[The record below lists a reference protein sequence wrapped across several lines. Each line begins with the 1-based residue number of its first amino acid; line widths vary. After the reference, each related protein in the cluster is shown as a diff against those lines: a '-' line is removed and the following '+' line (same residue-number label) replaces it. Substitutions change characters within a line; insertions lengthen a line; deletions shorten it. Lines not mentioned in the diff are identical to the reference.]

1 LAGEDDPADRKQVQQ
16 EVLVGPGYDVR
27 AHVRAA
33 AGGILAASLAL
44 VVACGGDGDSEGGSV
59 PADESTKASAAR
71 AEAIADEYVTE
82 YYHQFPE
89 EAYETGF
96 PAPLDRL
103 GDRSL
108 VALAAWEAREDAWLA
123 ALGEIDPAS
132 LEGTGA
138 AVPYAFARERLE
150 AATARR
156 VCRTELWNVSPTWTG
171 WQNFFPNVFA
181 QQPVGT
187 ELARA
192 NALARARDVPRY
204 IDTEIAKF
212 RQGVEL
218 GFTAP
223 RSNVEAVIQQLDALL
238 SMPPEQTPW
247 FDPANRDG
255 EAEFSAELQ
264 SVVVGEIVPATRRMR
279 DYLAD
284 EYLPEARQA
293 VGVTTDPGGRACYLA
308 SVLYHTTL
316 HLTPEDIHANGLREM
331 ERIQADMRDIGR
343 RSFGTEDTQELLET
357 VRSDPRYSFE
367 TPEQIVAF
375 AQAAVDRAHAAVPA
389 WFGFVPTAEVQLK
402 PYPDYMGVTGGG
414 FYSAGSVDGSRP
426 GTYEFGTHEPREL
439 SRGGGFEAT
448 TFHETYPGHH
458 LQVSVGLEGPGVHP
472 VLQFFFSSGLGEG
485 WALYTERLADE
496 MGLYT
501 DEVDRLG
508 MLSNEAFRAARL
520 VVDPGMHALGWT
532 RQEAIDYMVAHTA
545 ESEDGIASEID
556 RYIAVPGQATAYLTG
571 SLVIQELRRKAEV
584 ELGDKFDIREFHDLV
599 IGDGTITLG
608 MLQDKIDRWIAE
620 SS

>member
-1 LAGEDDPADRKQVQQ
+1 VGSSH
-16 EVLVGPGYDVR
+16 EVFEVIPGAVR
-27 AHVRAA
+27 SAA
-33 AGGILAASLAL
+33 CAL
-44 VVACGGDGDSEGGSV
+44 LLIATACGGDADREQTSAVV
-59 PADESTKASAAR
+59 PEDAVAPAAR
-71 AEAIADEYVTE
+71 AEAIADEYVTG

-108 VALAAWEAREDAWLA
+108 EALAEWNEREDAWLT
-123 ALGEIDPAS
+123 ALREIDPAS
-132 LEGTGA
+132 LEGSDA

-156 VCRTELWNVSPTWTG
+156 VCHTELWNVSPTWTS
-171 WQNFFPNVFA
+171 WHNFFPNVFA

-192 NALARARDVPRY
+192 NALARARDVPRF
-204 IDTEIAKF
+204 IDTEIANF
-212 RQGVEL
+212 RRGVEL
-218 GFTAP
+218 GYTAP
-223 RSNVEAVIQQLDALL
+223 RSNVEAVIGQLDALL

-255 EAEFSAELQ
+255 EAEFSAELR
-264 SVVVGEIVPATRRMR
+264 SVVADEIVPATRRMR
-279 DYLAD
+279 DYLAN
-284 EYLPEARQA
+284 EYLPEARQT
-293 VGVTTDPGGRACYLA
+293 VGVTTDPGGRECYLA
-308 SVLYHTTL
+308 SVLFHATL
-316 HLTPEDIHANGLREM
+316 PLTPEEIHANGLREM
-331 ERIQADMRDIGR
+331 ERIQADMREIGR
-343 RSFGTEDTQELLET
+343 RSFGTEDTQELLAI
-357 VRSDPRYSFE
+357 VRSDSRYSFE

-375 AQAAVDRAHAAVPA
+375 AQAAVDRAHEAMPE

-458 LQVSVGLEGPGVHP
+458 MQVSVGLEGPGVHP

-496 MGLYT
+496 IGLYS
-501 DEVDRLG
+501 DDVDRLG

-520 VVDPGMHALGWT
+520 VVDPGIHALGWT

-545 ESEDGIASEID
+545 ESEGGIASEID

-584 ELGDKFDIREFHDLV
+584 ELGDEFDIREFHDLV
-599 IGDGTITLG
+599 IGDGTVTLG

-620 SS
+620 NSGNREGRT

>member
-1 LAGEDDPADRKQVQQ
+1 MFVASLVFILACGGDADPDAGTIPAPAADAADT
-16 EVLVGPGYDVR
+16 PG
-27 AHVRAA
+27 VRAA
-33 AGGILAASLAL
+33 A
-44 VVACGGDGDSEGGSV
+44 
-59 PADESTKASAAR
+59 
-71 AEAIADEYVTE
+71 IADDYVTS
-82 YYHQFPE
+82 YYLQFPE

-96 PAPLDRL
+96 PAALDRL
-103 GDRSL
+103 GDRSPE
-108 VALAAWEAREDAWLA
+108 ALAAWGAREDAWLA

-132 LEGTGA
+132 LEGTDA

-156 VCRTELWNVSPTWTG
+156 VCRTELWNVSPTWTS
-171 WQNFFPNVFA
+171 WHNFFPNVFA

-212 RQGVEL
+212 RRGVEL

-223 RSNVEAVIQQLDALL
+223 RSNVEAVIRQLDALL
-238 SMPPEQTPW
+238 SMPPDETPW
-247 FDPANRDG
+247 FDPARRDG
-255 EAEFSAELQ
+255 EPEFSAELQ
-264 SVVVGEIVPATRRMR
+264 SVVADEIVPATRRMR

-293 VGVTTDPGGRACYLA
+293 VGVTTDPGGRECYLA
-308 SVLYHTTL
+308 SVLFHTTL
-316 HLTPEDIHANGLREM
+316 PFTPEDIHANGLREM
-331 ERIQADMRDIGR
+331 ERIQADMREIGR
-343 RSFGTEDTQELLET
+343 RSFGTEDTQELLEI
-357 VRSDPRYSFE
+357 VRTDPRYSFE

-375 AQAAVDRAHAAVPA
+375 AQAAVDRAHAAMPE

>member
-1 LAGEDDPADRKQVQQ
+1 MHGR
-16 EVLVGPGYDVR
+16 
-27 AHVRAA
+27 VRAA
-33 AGGILAASLAL
+33 AGGILAVSLVL
-44 VVACGGDGDSEGGSV
+44 VAGCGGD
-59 PADESTKASAAR
+59 ADPGEVAAADDETTQSSATRASAI
-71 AEAIADEYVTE
+71 AEEYVTA

-103 GDRSL
+103 GNRSRE
-108 VALAAWEAREDAWLA
+108 ALAAWEAREDAWLA
-123 ALGEIDPAS
+123 ELGELDPAS
-132 LEGTGA
+132 LEGTDA

-156 VCRTELWNVSPTWTG
+156 VCHTELWNVSPTWTS
-171 WQNFFPNVFA
+171 WHNFFPNVFA

-192 NALARARDVPRY
+192 NALARARDVPRF
-204 IDTEIAKF
+204 IDTEIANF
-212 RQGVEL
+212 RRGVEL
-218 GFTAP
+218 GYTAP
-223 RSNVEAVIQQLDALL
+223 RSNVEAVIGQLDALL

-247 FDPANRDG
+247 FDPANRDD
-255 EAEFSAELQ
+255 EAEFSAELAR
-264 SVVVGEIVPATRRMR
+264 VVADEIVPATRRMR

-284 EYLPEARQA
+284 EYLPEAREA
-293 VGVTTDPGGRACYLA
+293 VAVTADPGGRECYLA
-308 SVLYHTTL
+308 SVLFHTTL
-316 HLTPEDIHANGLREM
+316 PLTPEQIHTNGLREM
-331 ERIQADMRDIGR
+331 ERIQAEMREIGR
-343 RSFGTEDTQELLET
+343 RSFGTEDTQDLLEI
-357 VRSDPRYSFE
+357 VRSDPRFSFE

-375 AQAAVDRAHAAVPA
+375 ARDAVDRAHAAMPE
-389 WFGFVPTAEVQLK
+389 WFGFVPSAQVQLK

-426 GTYEFGTHEPREL
+426 GTYEFGTHDPRKL

-458 LQVSVGLEGPGVHP
+458 MQVSVGLEGPGVHP

-496 MGLYT
+496 IGLYT
-501 DEVDRLG
+501 DDVDRLG

-545 ESEDGIASEID
+545 ESESGITSEID

-571 SLVIQELRRKAEV
+571 SLVIQELRREAEA
-584 ELGDKFDIREFHDLV
+584 ELGDRFDIREFHDLV

-608 MLQDKIDRWIAE
+608 MLQRKIDRWIADN
-620 SS
+620 S

>member
-1 LAGEDDPADRKQVQQ
+1 MVSGHGGRAGSRSS
-16 EVLVGPGYDVR
+16 LGF
-27 AHVRAA
+27 
-33 AGGILAASLAL
+33 IIAASLMLGAS
-44 VVACGGDGDSEGGSV
+44 CGGESKSSDGSAQSADSADTSV
-59 PADESTKASAAR
+59 SR
-71 AEAIADEYVTE
+71 ALAIADEYVTG
-82 YYHQFPE
+82 YYSQFPE

-108 VALAAWEAREDAWLA
+108 AALAAWEVREDAWLA
-123 ALGEIDPAS
+123 ELGEIDPAA
-132 LEGTGA
+132 LEGTEA

-187 ELARA
+187 ELARQ

-204 IDTEIAKF
+204 IDTEIDNFQLGA
-212 RQGVEL
+212 ES

-223 RSNVEAVIQQLDALL
+223 RTNVEAVIGQLDALL
-238 SMPPEQTPW
+238 SMPEEDTPW
-247 FDPANRDG
+247 FDPARRDG
-255 EAEFSAELQ
+255 EAEFGSELRTIIAD
-264 SVVVGEIVPATRRMR
+264 EIVPATRRMR
-279 DYLAD
+279 KYLAD
-284 EYLPEARQA
+284 EYLPEAREA
-293 VGVTTDPGGRACYLA
+293 VGVTADPGGLDCYLA
-308 SVLYHTTL
+308 SVWFHTTL
-316 HLTPEDIHANGLREM
+316 PLTPEEIHANGLREM
-331 ERIQADMRDIGR
+331 ERIQAEMREIGR
-343 RSFGTEDTQELLET
+343 RSFGTEDTQELLEI
-357 VRSDPRYSFE
+357 VRSDPQYSFE

-426 GTYEFGTHEPREL
+426 GTYEFGTHDPTEL

-472 VLQFFFSSGLGEG
+472 ILQFFFSSGLGEG

-501 DEVDRLG
+501 DDVDRLG

-545 ESEDGIASEID
+545 SSEAEVESEID

-571 SLVIQELRRKAEV
+571 SLVIQELRARAEA
-584 ELGDKFDIREFHDLV
+584 ELGDRFDIREFHDLV

-608 MLQDKIDRWIAE
+608 MLERKIDDWIAE
-620 SS
+620 ST

>member
-1 LAGEDDPADRKQVQQ
+1 MLRN
-16 EVLVGPGYDVR
+16 
-27 AHVRAA
+27 
-33 AGGILAASLAL
+33 SLP
-44 VVACGGDGDSEGGSV
+44 VVALLLVASCGSDQGDDGPNNSATTIEGEA
-59 PADESTKASAAR
+59 PAAR
-71 AEAIADEYVTE
+71 AAAIADEYVTE

-108 VALAAWEAREDAWLA
+108 VALAAWETREDAWLA
-123 ALGEIDPAS
+123 ALSEIDPAT
-132 LEGTGA
+132 LEGTDA

-156 VCRTELWNVSPTWTG
+156 VCHTELWNVSPTWTS
-171 WQNFFPNVFA
+171 WHNFFPNVFA

-192 NALARARDVPRY
+192 NALARARDVPRF

-212 RQGVEL
+212 RRGVEL
-218 GFTAP
+218 GYTAP
-223 RSNVEAVIQQLDALL
+223 RSNVEAVIGQLDALL
-238 SMPPEQTPW
+238 SIPPEQTPW

-255 EAEFSAELQ
+255 EAEFSAQ
-264 SVVVGEIVPATRRMR
+264 MRSIVANEIVPATRRMR
-279 DYLAD
+279 DYLAS
-284 EYLPEARQA
+284 EYLPEARQT
-293 VGVTTDPGGRACYLA
+293 VGVTTDPGGRECYLA
-308 SVLYHTTL
+308 SVLFHATL
-316 HLTPEDIHANGLREM
+316 PLSPEEIHESGLREM

-343 RSFGTEDTQELLET
+343 RSFGTEDTRELLNII
-357 VRSDPRYSFE
+357 RSDPRYSFE

-389 WFGFVPTAEVQLK
+389 WFGFVPEAEVQLK

-426 GTYEFGTHEPREL
+426 GTYEFGTHEPRAL

-458 LQVSVGLEGPGVHP
+458 MQVSVGLEGPGVHP

-496 MGLYT
+496 IGLYT
-501 DEVDRLG
+501 DDVDRLG

-545 ESEDGIASEID
+545 ESEGGIASEID

-571 SLVIQELRRKAEV
+571 SLVIQELRRKAEA
-584 ELGDKFDIREFHDLV
+584 ELGDDFDIREFHDLV

-608 MLQDKIDRWIAE
+608 MLQGKIDRWIAE

>member
-1 LAGEDDPADRKQVQQ
+1 VGSADGVCREFPAA
-16 EVLVGPGYDVR
+16 VR
-27 AHVRAA
+27 SVAV
-33 AGGILAASLAL
+33 AL
-44 VVACGGDGDSEGGSV
+44 LLFATACGGEPSPEQSATAVPDGAVD
-59 PADESTKASAAR
+59 PAAR
-71 AEAIADEYVTE
+71 ATVIADEYVNG

-103 GDRSL
+103 GDRSRE
-108 VALAAWEAREDAWLA
+108 ALAEWEAREDAWLV
-123 ALGEIDPAS
+123 ALSEIDPAS
-132 LEGTGA
+132 LEGTAA

-212 RQGVEL
+212 RRGVEL

-223 RSNVEAVIQQLDALL
+223 RSNVEAVIGQLDALL

-247 FDPANRDG
+247 FDPGNRDG
-255 EAEFSAELQ
+255 EAEFSAELR
-264 SVVVGEIVPATRRMR
+264 SVVEGEIVPATRRMR

-284 EYLPEARQA
+284 EYLPEARQTVA
-293 VGVTTDPGGRACYLA
+293 VTSDPGGRACYLA

-316 HLTPEDIHANGLREM
+316 PLTPEEIHANGLREM
-331 ERIQADMRDIGR
+331 ERIQADMREIGR
-343 RSFGTEDTQELLET
+343 RSFGTEDTQELLEI

-375 AQAAVDRAHAAVPA
+375 AQAAVDRAHAAMPE

-458 LQVSVGLEGPGVHP
+458 MQVSVGLEGPGVHP

-496 MGLYT
+496 IGLYT
-501 DEVDRLG
+501 DDVDRLG

-545 ESEDGIASEID
+545 ESEGGIASEID

-571 SLVIQELRRKAEV
+571 SLVIQELRRRAEV
-584 ELGDKFDIREFHDLV
+584 ELGDRFDIREFHDLV

-620 SS
+620 NS

>member
-1 LAGEDDPADRKQVQQ
+1 VGSSH
-16 EVLVGPGYDVR
+16 EVFEVIPGAVR
-27 AHVRAA
+27 SAA
-33 AGGILAASLAL
+33 CAL
-44 VVACGGDGDSEGGSV
+44 LLIATACGGDADREQTSAVV
-59 PADESTKASAAR
+59 PEDAVAPAAR
-71 AEAIADEYVTE
+71 AEAIADEYVTG

-108 VALAAWEAREDAWLA
+108 EALAEWNEREDAWLT
-123 ALGEIDPAS
+123 ALREIDPAS
-132 LEGTGA
+132 LEGSDA

-156 VCRTELWNVSPTWTG
+156 VCHTELWNVSPTWTS
-171 WQNFFPNVFA
+171 WHNFFPNVFA

-192 NALARARDVPRY
+192 NALARARDVPRF
-204 IDTEIAKF
+204 IDTEIANF
-212 RQGVEL
+212 RRGVEL
-218 GFTAP
+218 GYTAP
-223 RSNVEAVIQQLDALL
+223 RSNVEAVIGQLDALL

-255 EAEFSAELQ
+255 EAEFSAELR
-264 SVVVGEIVPATRRMR
+264 SVVADEIVPATRRMR
-279 DYLAD
+279 DYLAN
-284 EYLPEARQA
+284 EYLPEARQT
-293 VGVTTDPGGRACYLA
+293 VGVTTDPGGRECYLA
-308 SVLYHTTL
+308 SVLFHATL
-316 HLTPEDIHANGLREM
+316 PLTPEEIHANGLREM
-331 ERIQADMRDIGR
+331 ERIQADMREIGR
-343 RSFGTEDTQELLET
+343 RSFGTEDTQELLEI
-357 VRSDPRYSFE
+357 VRSDSRYSFE

-375 AQAAVDRAHAAVPA
+375 AQAAVDRAHEAMPE

-458 LQVSVGLEGPGVHP
+458 MQVSVGLEGPGVHP

-496 MGLYT
+496 IGLYS
-501 DEVDRLG
+501 DDVDRLG

-520 VVDPGMHALGWT
+520 VVDPGIHALGWT

-545 ESEDGIASEID
+545 ESEGGIASEID

-584 ELGDKFDIREFHDLV
+584 ELGDEFDIREFHDLV
-599 IGDGTITLG
+599 IGDGTVTLG
-608 MLQDKIDRWIAE
+608 MLQDRIDRWIAE
-620 SS
+620 NSGNREGRT

>member
-1 LAGEDDPADRKQVQQ
+1 MISSATQ
-16 EVLVGPGYDVR
+16 
-27 AHVRAA
+27 AA
-33 AGGILAASLAL
+33 
-44 VVACGGDGDSEGGSV
+44 
-59 PADESTKASAAR
+59 
-71 AEAIADEYVTE
+71 AIADEYVTD

-108 VALAAWEAREDAWLA
+108 MALDAWEAREDEWLA
-123 ALGEIDPAS
+123 ALDEIDPAA
-132 LEGTGA
+132 LEGTDA
-138 AVPYAFARERLE
+138 AVPYAFARERL
-150 AATARR
+150 AAAAARR

-171 WQNFFPNVFA
+171 WHNFFPNVFA

-212 RQGVEL
+212 RRGVEL

-223 RSNVEAVIQQLDALL
+223 RSNVEAVIEQLDALL
-238 SMPPEQTPW
+238 SMPPDETPW
-247 FDPANRDG
+247 FDPARRDG
-255 EAEFSAELQ
+255 EPEFSAELQ
-264 SVVVGEIVPATRRMR
+264 SVVADEIVPATRRMR

-284 EYLPEARQA
+284 DYLPEAREA
-293 VGVTTDPGGRACYLA
+293 VGVTADPGGRECYLA
-308 SVLYHTTL
+308 SVRFHATL
-316 HLTPEDIHANGLREM
+316 PLTPEEIHENGLREM
-331 ERIQADMRDIGR
+331 ERIQAEMREIGR
-343 RSFGTEDTQELLET
+343 RSFGTEDTQELLEI
-357 VRSDPRYSFE
+357 VRTDPRYSFE

-375 AQAAVDRAHAAVPA
+375 AQAAVDRAHESVPE

-426 GTYEFGTHEPREL
+426 GTYEFGIHEPREL

-458 LQVSVGLEGPGVHP
+458 MQVSVGLEGPGVHP

-496 MGLYT
+496 IGLYT
-501 DEVDRLG
+501 DDVDRLG

-545 ESEDGIASEID
+545 ESEGGIASEID

-584 ELGDKFDIREFHDLV
+584 ELGDRFDIREFHDLV

-608 MLQDKIDRWIAE
+608 MLQDKINRWIAE
-620 SS
+620 NS

>member
-1 LAGEDDPADRKQVQQ
+1 MISRYRGHFGRRVRFRGHLA
-16 EVLVGPGYDVR
+16 
-27 AHVRAA
+27 
-33 AGGILAASLAL
+33 LALL
-44 VVACGGDGDSEGGSV
+44 VVAACEGGSD
-59 PADESTKASAAR
+59 PGEASSGRGEIDAAAATR
-71 AEAIADEYVTE
+71 ALAIADEYVAG
-82 YYHQFPE
+82 YYDQFPE

-108 VALAAWEAREDAWLA
+108 EALAAWKAQEDAWLA
-123 ALGEIDPAS
+123 ELGGIDPAD
-132 LEGTGA
+132 LAGTPA

-150 AATARR
+150 AARAHRA
-156 VCRTELWNVSPTWTG
+156 CRMELWNVSPTWTG
-171 WQNFFPNVFA
+171 WHNFFPNVFA

-187 ELARA
+187 ELARR

-204 IDTEIAKF
+204 IDTEIENL
-212 RQGVEL
+212 RQGLEL

-223 RSNVEAVIQQLDALL
+223 RTNVEAVVEQLDALL
-238 SMPPEQTPW
+238 SIPAEDTPW
-247 FDPANRDG
+247 FDPARREG
-255 EAEFSAELQ
+255 EAEFGSELRA
-264 SVVVGEIVPATRRMR
+264 VIVNEIVPATRRLR

-284 EYLPEARQA
+284 EYLPGAREE
-293 VGVTTDPGGRACYLA
+293 VGVSANPGGLDCYLA
-308 SVLYHTTL
+308 SVWFYATL
-316 HLTPEDIHANGLREM
+316 PLTPEDIHASGLREM
-331 ERIQADMRDIGR
+331 QRIQAEMREIGGR
-343 RSFGTEDTQELLET
+343 NFGTEDTQELLDI

-375 AQAAVDRAHAAVPA
+375 AQDAVDRAKVAVPE

-402 PYPDYMGVTGGG
+402 PYPDYMEVTGGG

-426 GTYEFGTHEPREL
+426 GTYEFGTHEPAEL

-458 LQVSVGLEGPGVHP
+458 MQVSVGLEGAGVHP

-545 ESEDGIASEID
+545 SSEAEVESEID

-571 SLVIQELRRKAEV
+571 SLVIQDLRAKAEA
-584 ELGDKFDIREFHDLV
+584 ELGDRFDIRVFHDLV

-608 MLQDKIDRWIAE
+608 MLQEKIDNWIAE
-620 SS
+620 ST

>member
-1 LAGEDDPADRKQVQQ
+1 MARVKTGRGPVRMLRNSLPVVVLLLVASCGSDQGDDGPNNSATTIEGEAP
-16 EVLVGPGYDVR
+16 
-27 AHVRAA
+27 
-33 AGGILAASLAL
+33 
-44 VVACGGDGDSEGGSV
+44 
-59 PADESTKASAAR
+59 AAR
-71 AEAIADEYVTE
+71 AAAIADEYVTE

-108 VALAAWEAREDAWLA
+108 VALAVWETREDAWLA
-123 ALGEIDPAS
+123 ALSEIDPAT
-132 LEGTGA
+132 LEGTDA

-156 VCRTELWNVSPTWTG
+156 VCHTELWNVSPTWTS
-171 WQNFFPNVFA
+171 WHNFFPNVFA

-192 NALARARDVPRY
+192 NALARARDVPRF

-212 RQGVEL
+212 RRGVEL
-218 GFTAP
+218 GYTAP
-223 RSNVEAVIQQLDALL
+223 RSNVEAVIGQLDALL
-238 SMPPEQTPW
+238 SIPPEQTPW

-255 EAEFSAELQ
+255 EAEFSAQ
-264 SVVVGEIVPATRRMR
+264 MRSIVANEIVPATRRMR
-279 DYLAD
+279 DYLAS
-284 EYLPEARQA
+284 EYLPEARQT
-293 VGVTTDPGGRACYLA
+293 VGVTTDPGGRECYLA
-308 SVLYHTTL
+308 SVLFHATL
-316 HLTPEDIHANGLREM
+316 PLSPEEIHESGLREM

-343 RSFGTEDTQELLET
+343 RSFGTEDTRELLNII
-357 VRSDPRYSFE
+357 RSDPRYSFE

-389 WFGFVPTAEVQLK
+389 WFGFVPEAEVQLK

-426 GTYEFGTHEPREL
+426 GTYEFGTHEPRAL

-458 LQVSVGLEGPGVHP
+458 MQVSVGLEGPGVHP

-496 MGLYT
+496 IGLYT
-501 DEVDRLG
+501 DDVDRLG

-545 ESEDGIASEID
+545 ESEGGIASEID

-571 SLVIQELRRKAEV
+571 SLVIQELRRKAEA
-584 ELGDKFDIREFHDLV
+584 ELGDDFDIREFHDLV

-608 MLQDKIDRWIAE
+608 MLQGKIDRWIAE

>member
-1 LAGEDDPADRKQVQQ
+1 
-16 EVLVGPGYDVR
+16 VLVGSSHEVFEVIPGAVR
-27 AHVRAA
+27 SAA
-33 AGGILAASLAL
+33 CALLLFAA
-44 VVACGGDGDSEGGSV
+44 ACGGDADREQTSAVV
-59 PADESTKASAAR
+59 PEDAVAPAAR
-71 AEAIADEYVTE
+71 AAAIADEYVTG

-96 PAPLDRL
+96 PAPLDRV

-108 VALAAWEAREDAWLA
+108 VALAAWESREDAWLA
-123 ALGEIDPAS
+123 ALREIDPTQ
-132 LEGTGA
+132 LEGTDA

-150 AATARR
+150 AAAARR
-156 VCRTELWNVSPTWTG
+156 VCHTELWNVSPTWTS
-171 WQNFFPNVFA
+171 WHNFFPNVFA

-192 NALARARDVPRY
+192 NALARARDVPRF
-204 IDTEIAKF
+204 IDTEIANF
-212 RQGVEL
+212 RRGVEL
-218 GFTAP
+218 GYTAP
-223 RSNVEAVIQQLDALL
+223 RSNVEAVIGQLDALL

-255 EAEFSAELQ
+255 ESEFSAELRG
-264 SVVVGEIVPATRRMR
+264 VVADEIVPATRRMR
-279 DYLAD
+279 DYLAN
-284 EYLPEARQA
+284 EYLPEARHT
-293 VGVTTDPGGRACYLA
+293 VGVTTDPGGRECYLA
-308 SVLYHTTL
+308 SVLFHATL
-316 HLTPEDIHANGLREM
+316 PLTPEEIHANGLREM
-331 ERIQADMRDIGR
+331 ERIQADMREIGR
-343 RSFGTEDTQELLET
+343 RSFGTEDTRELLEI

-389 WFGFVPTAEVQLK
+389 WFGFVPKADVQLK

-458 LQVSVGLEGPGVHP
+458 MQVSIGLEGPGVHP

-496 MGLYT
+496 MGLYSN
-501 DEVDRLG
+501 DVDRLG

-520 VVDPGMHALGWT
+520 VVDPGIHALGWT

-571 SLVIQELRRKAEV
+571 SLVIQELRRKAEA

-620 SS
+620 NSGEREGRS

>member
-1 LAGEDDPADRKQVQQ
+1 MRAEVRDTVRGIFVASL
-16 EVLVGPGYDVR
+16 VLV
-27 AHVRAA
+27 
-33 AGGILAASLAL
+33 L
-44 VVACGGDGDSEGGSV
+44 ACGGDTDPDAGTIP
-59 PADESTKASAAR
+59 PAGADLADAPVAR
-71 AEAIADEYVTE
+71 AIAIADDYVTS

-108 VALAAWEAREDAWLA
+108 EALAAWEAREDDWLA
-123 ALGEIDPAS
+123 ALGEIDPAA
-132 LEGTGA
+132 LAGTDA

-156 VCRTELWNVSPTWTG
+156 VCRTELWNVSPTWTS
-171 WQNFFPNVFA
+171 WHNFFPNVFS

-192 NALARARDVPRY
+192 NALARAHDVPRY
-204 IDTEIAKF
+204 IDTEIAKL
-212 RQGVEL
+212 RRGVEA

-223 RSNVEAVIQQLDALL
+223 RSNVEAVIRQLDALL
-238 SMPPEQTPW
+238 SMPPDETPW
-247 FDPANRDG
+247 FDPARRDS
-255 EAEFSAELQ
+255 EADFGSELQ
-264 SVVVGEIVPATRRMR
+264 TVVAEEIVPATRRMR
-279 DYLAD
+279 DFLAD
-284 EYLPEARQA
+284 EYLPEAREE
-293 VGVTTDPGGRACYLA
+293 VGVTTDPGGRECYLA
-308 SVLYHTTL
+308 SVLFHTTL
-316 HLTPEDIHANGLREM
+316 PLTPEEIHEAGRREM
-331 ERIQADMRDIGR
+331 ERIQAEMGDIGR
-343 RSFGTEDTQELLET
+343 RSFGTEDTQALLEI
-357 VRSDPRYSFE
+357 VRTDPQYSFE

-375 AQAAVDRAHAAVPA
+375 AQAAVDRAHEAVPE
-389 WFGFVPTAEVQLK
+389 WFGFVPKADVALK

-426 GTYEFGTHEPREL
+426 GTYEFGTHEPSKL

-458 LQVSVGLEGPGVHP
+458 MQVSIGLEGPGVHP

-501 DEVDRLG
+501 DDVDRLG

-532 RQEAIDYMVAHTA
+532 RKEAIDYMVAHTA
-545 ESEDGIASEID
+545 ESEAGIASEVD

-584 ELGDKFDIREFHDLV
+584 ELGDEFDIREFHDLV

-608 MLQDKIDRWIAE
+608 MLQEKIERWIAE

>member
-1 LAGEDDPADRKQVQQ
+1 M
-16 EVLVGPGYDVR
+16 
-27 AHVRAA
+27 
-33 AGGILAASLAL
+33 
-44 VVACGGDGDSEGGSV
+44 ACGGDADPDAGTIPS
-59 PADESTKASAAR
+59 PAADDFAETPVAR
-71 AEAIADEYVTE
+71 AVAIANEYVTD

-108 VALAAWEAREDAWLA
+108 EALAAWEAREDAWLA
-123 ALGEIDPAS
+123 ALGEIDPAA
-132 LEGTGA
+132 LAGTDA

-156 VCRTELWNVSPTWTG
+156 VCRTEMWNVSPTWTS
-171 WQNFFPNVFA
+171 WHNFFPNVFA

-204 IDTEIAKF
+204 IDTEIVKLRRGIEA
-212 RQGVEL
+212 

-223 RSNVEAVIQQLDALL
+223 RSNVEAVIRQLDALL
-238 SMPPEQTPW
+238 SMPPEETPW
-247 FDPANRDG
+247 FDPARRDS
-255 EAEFSAELQ
+255 EAEFSVELQ
-264 SVVVGEIVPATRRMR
+264 SVVAEEIVPATRRMR
-279 DYLAD
+279 EFLAD
-284 EYLPEARQA
+284 EYLPEARSA
-293 VGVTTDPGGRACYLA
+293 VGVTTDPGGRECYLA
-308 SVLYHTTL
+308 SVLFHTTL
-316 HLTPEDIHANGLREM
+316 PLTPKGIHEAGLREM
-331 ERIQADMRDIGR
+331 ERIQAEMRDIGR
-343 RSFGTEDTQELLET
+343 RSFGTEDTQELLEI
-357 VRSDPRYSFE
+357 VRTDPQYSFE

-375 AQAAVDRAHAAVPA
+375 AQAAVDRAHEAVPE
-389 WFGFVPTAEVQLK
+389 WFGFVPKANVALK

-458 LQVSVGLEGPGVHP
+458 MQVSVGLEGPGVHP

-545 ESEDGIASEID
+545 ESEAGIASEVD

-571 SLVIQELRRKAEV
+571 SLVIQELRRKAEE

-608 MLQDKIDRWIAE
+608 MLQEKIERWIAQ

>member
-1 LAGEDDPADRKQVQQ
+1 MVVSGLETC
-16 EVLVGPGYDVR
+16 

-33 AGGILAASLAL
+33 AGGILAVSLL
-44 VVACGGDGDSEGGSV
+44 LIVGCGGDSE
-59 PADESTKASAAR
+59 PEDASPAAR
-71 AEAIADEYVTE
+71 AVANASAEQAAAIADDYVTG

-108 VALAAWEAREDAWLA
+108 EALAKWEAREDSWLA
-123 ALGEIDPAS
+123 ELSQIDPAE
-132 LEGTGA
+132 LEGTHA

-150 AATARR
+150 AAKARR
-156 VCRTELWNVSPTWTG
+156 VCRTELWNVSPTWTS
-171 WQNFFPNVFA
+171 WHNFFPNVFA

-192 NALARARDVPRY
+192 NALARARDVPRF
-204 IDTEIAKF
+204 IDTEIANF
-212 RQGVEL
+212 RRGVEL
-218 GFTAP
+218 GYTAP
-223 RSNVEAVIQQLDALL
+223 RSNVEAVIGQLDALL
-238 SMPPEQTPW
+238 SMSPEQTPW
-247 FDPANRDG
+247 FDPANRDS
-255 EAEFSAELQ
+255 EADFSVELR
-264 SVVVGEIVPATRRMR
+264 SVVENEIVPATRRMR
-279 DYLAD
+279 DYLAN
-284 EYLPEARQA
+284 EYLPEARQT
-293 VGVTTDPGGRACYLA
+293 VGVTTDPGGWGCYLA
-308 SVLYHTTL
+308 SVLFHATL
-316 HLTPEDIHANGLREM
+316 PLTPEEIHANGLREM
-331 ERIQADMRDIGR
+331 ERIQADMREIGR
-343 RSFGTEDTQELLET
+343 RSFGTEDTQQLLEI
-357 VRSDPRYSFE
+357 VRSDSRYSFE

-375 AQAAVDRAHAAVPA
+375 AQAAVDRAREAVPE
-389 WFGFVPTAEVQLK
+389 WFGFVPKADVQLK

-458 LQVSVGLEGPGVHP
+458 MQVSVGLEGPGVHP

-501 DEVDRLG
+501 DDVDRLG

-520 VVDPGMHALGWT
+520 VVDPGLHALGWT

-545 ESEDGIASEID
+545 ESEAGIASEID

-571 SLVIQELRRKAEV
+571 SLVIQELRRKAEA
-584 ELGDKFDIREFHDLV
+584 ELRDDFDIREFHDLV

-608 MLQDKIDRWIAE
+608 MLQDKIDRWIADR
-620 SS
+620 S

>member
-1 LAGEDDPADRKQVQQ
+1 M
-16 EVLVGPGYDVR
+16 GPGYVVR
-27 AHVRAA
+27 AHVRSA
-33 AGGILAASLAL
+33 AGGILAALLAL
-44 VVACGGDGDSEGGSV
+44 VVACGGAADPEEVSV
-59 PADESTKASAAR
+59 AADESVDTSATR
-71 AEAIADEYVTE
+71 AAAIADEYVTG

-108 VALAAWEAREDAWLA
+108 PALEAWEAREDAWLA
-123 ALGEIDPAS
+123 ALGTIDPAS
-132 LEGTGA
+132 LEGTDA

-156 VCRTELWNVSPTWTG
+156 VCRTELWNVSPTWTN
-171 WQNFFPNVFA
+171 WHNFFPNVFA
-181 QQPVGT
+181 QQPIGT

-212 RQGVEL
+212 QQGIEL

-238 SMPPEQTPW
+238 SMPPDQTPW
-247 FDPANRDG
+247 FDPASRDG

-264 SVVVGEIVPATRRMR
+264 SVVADEIVPATRRMR

-293 VGVTTDPGGRACYLA
+293 VGVTTDPGGRECYLA
-308 SVLYHTTL
+308 SVLFHTTL
-316 HLTPEDIHANGLREM
+316 PLTPEDIHANGLREM
-331 ERIQADMRDIGR
+331 ERIQADMREIGR

-375 AQAAVDRAHAAVPA
+375 AQAAVNRAHAAVPA
-389 WFGFVPTAEVQLK
+389 WFGFIPTAEVQLK

-458 LQVSVGLEGPGVHP
+458 MQVSVGLEGPGVHP

-545 ESEDGIASEID
+545 ESEGGIASEID

-571 SLVIQELRRKAEV
+571 SLVIQELRRKAEA
-584 ELGDKFDIREFHDLV
+584 ELGDEFDIREFHDLV

>member
-1 LAGEDDPADRKQVQQ
+1 MGSSH
-16 EVLVGPGYDVR
+16 EVFEVIPGAVR
-27 AHVRAA
+27 SAA
-33 AGGILAASLAL
+33 CAL
-44 VVACGGDGDSEGGSV
+44 LLIATACGGDADREQTSAVV
-59 PADESTKASAAR
+59 PEDAVAPAAR
-71 AEAIADEYVTE
+71 AEAIADEYVTG

-108 VALAAWEAREDAWLA
+108 EALAEWNEREDAWLT
-123 ALGEIDPAS
+123 ALREIDPAS
-132 LEGTGA
+132 LEGSDA

-156 VCRTELWNVSPTWTG
+156 VCHTELWNVSPTWTS
-171 WQNFFPNVFA
+171 WHNFFPNVFA

-192 NALARARDVPRY
+192 NALARARDVPRF
-204 IDTEIAKF
+204 IDTEIANF
-212 RQGVEL
+212 RRGVEL
-218 GFTAP
+218 GYTAP
-223 RSNVEAVIQQLDALL
+223 RSNVEAVIGQLDALL

-255 EAEFSAELQ
+255 EAEFSAELR
-264 SVVVGEIVPATRRMR
+264 SVVADEIVPATRRMR
-279 DYLAD
+279 DYLAN
-284 EYLPEARQA
+284 EYLPEARQT
-293 VGVTTDPGGRACYLA
+293 VGVTTDPGGRECYLA
-308 SVLYHTTL
+308 SVLFHATL
-316 HLTPEDIHANGLREM
+316 PLTPEEIHANGLREM
-331 ERIQADMRDIGR
+331 ERIQADMREIGR
-343 RSFGTEDTQELLET
+343 RSFGTEDTQELLAI
-357 VRSDPRYSFE
+357 VRSDSRYSFE

-375 AQAAVDRAHAAVPA
+375 AQAAVDRAHEAMPE

-458 LQVSVGLEGPGVHP
+458 MQVSVGLEGPGVHP

-496 MGLYT
+496 IGLYS
-501 DEVDRLG
+501 DDVDRLG

-520 VVDPGMHALGWT
+520 VVDPGIHALGWT

-545 ESEDGIASEID
+545 ESEGGIASEID

-584 ELGDKFDIREFHDLV
+584 ELGDEFDIREFHDLV
-599 IGDGTITLG
+599 IGDGTVTLG

-620 SS
+620 NSGNREGRT